1 MNNLRLIEL
10 QVNALASR
18 IYQKLQQID
27 IKSLKNMFEKGK
39 KDSLESDKIQ
49 CHAYP

>member
-18 IYQKLQQID
+18 IYQKIPQIGTKN
-27 IKSLKNMFEKGK
+27 IKKTRSRKKGK
-39 KDSLESDKIQ
+39 KNSLESGKI
-49 CHAYP
+49 